1 MILSYLL
8 MEMTLFALVFGQG
21 NFSLHGCGISRSSAS
36 GSKIVGGR
44 NALDGEFPWQ
54 LSLQMRVMPV
64 VTNYQHICGATI
76 INSDWAVT
84 AAHCIAGGFF
94 TTYRVQAGAMNMTK
108 REKIAPTNH
117 MVVPIVHEGY
127 NPLRSLKNDIALL
140 RLTSP
145 IDLDNSDGFMNGV
158 CLPSKDLADN
168 ITGMGTVTGWGTTSQ
183 GGSLSETLRAVD
195 VPLLSDEKCKE
206 VYKENYEPTMLCAG
220 YDEGGKDSC
229 QGDSGGPFVQRSSDG
244 VSTLIGI
251 VSWGY
256 GCAQPN
262 YPGVYT
268 ETAHYIDWITRTM
281 KTLGSGSLSP

>member
-1 MILSYLL
+1 MIYSGIQQKKKHPEINNAL
-8 MEMTLFALVFGQG
+8 TRNFRGGPHVRLFA
-21 NFSLHGCGISRSSAS
+21 
-36 GSKIVGGR
+36 
-44 NALDGEFPWQ
+44 
-54 LSLQMRVMPV
+54 
-64 VTNYQHICGATI
+64 IC
-76 INSDWAVT
+76 V
-84 AAHCIAGGFF
+84 
-94 TTYRVQAGAMNMTK
+94 
-108 REKIAPTNH
+108 
-117 MVVPIVHEGY
+117 
-127 NPLRSLKNDIALL
+127 
-140 RLTSP
+140 LT
-145 IDLDNSDGFMNGV
+145 
-158 CLPSKDLADN
+158 
-168 ITGMGTVTGWGTTSQ
+168 

-195 VPLLSDEKCKE
+195 VPILSDEKCKE

-220 YDEGGKDSC
+220 YDEGGQDSC